1 MLDLLKDIIPVS
13 IDILVIGFVIYV
25 ILLPFIA
32 AWKLFKKVGIPG
44 WKALIPVYS
53 EYLMF
58 KIVGMKCAVLLVI
71 PSTVYTIFD
80 MIFSDYKKLP
90 NYIIISVIVLVVIMT
105 IIDVIKAIKLGKAF
119 GKKKGFIVGLILL
132 GPIFETILGM
142 GKSKYIGNY
151 KVKEKVSNS

>member
-13 IDILVIGFVIYV
+13 LEILIILFVIYV

-58 KIVGMKCAVLLVI
+58 KIVGMRCAVLLVI
-71 PSTVYTIFD
+71 PSTAYTIFD

-105 IIDVIKAIKLGKAF
+105 VIDIIKAIKLGKAF

-132 GPIFETILGM
+132 GPIFEIILGM

>member
-13 IDILVIGFVIYV
+13 IDILVILFVVYV

-58 KIVGMKCAVLLVI
+58 KIVGMPAIISTIVYASYTIINAIVKDITKEPNYLVI
-71 PSTVYTIFD
+71 IFVLISVTYMIFD
-80 MIFSDYKKLP
+80 I
-90 NYIIISVIVLVVIMT
+90 
-105 IIDVIKAIKLGKAF
+105 IKAIKLGKVF

-132 GPIFETILGM
+132 GPIFEIILGM
-142 GKSKYIGNY
+142 GKSKYIGDY
-151 KVKEKVSNS
+151 KKVENN

>member
-13 IDILVIGFVIYV
+13 IDILVILFVIYV

-58 KIVGMKCAVLLVI
+58 KIVGMKGAVLLVI
-71 PSTVYTIFD
+71 PSTAYTILD
-80 MIFSDYKKLP
+80 MIFTDYKKLP
-90 NYIIISVIVLVVIMT
+90 NYLLISIIVLVVIMT
-105 IIDVIKAIKLGKAF
+105 IIDVIKAVKLGKVF
-119 GKKKGFIVGLILL
+119 GKGKGFIVGLILL
-132 GPIFETILGM
+132 GPIFEIILGM
-142 GKSKYIGNY
+142 GKSKYIGDY
-151 KVKEKVSNS
+151 KVVENK